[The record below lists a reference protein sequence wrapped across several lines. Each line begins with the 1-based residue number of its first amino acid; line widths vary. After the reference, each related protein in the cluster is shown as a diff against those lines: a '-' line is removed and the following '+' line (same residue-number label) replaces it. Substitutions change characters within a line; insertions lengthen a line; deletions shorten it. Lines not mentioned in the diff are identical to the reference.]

1 MSFTLFN
8 NRMVFVL
15 YLCAM
20 NLLTAAKDL
29 VFILFFYGLI
39 AAIFAI
45 LYRKTRQKPQPP
57 EEVTHA
63 DSDIIPVEFRG
74 EYITM
79 TYWEYLNT
87 WQNLNREEK
96 NKIYTN
102 QMRRLKDGSVIKRY
116 INEKEYLIEATYK
129 GRKYIAINEKRKLI
143 Q

>member
-1 MSFTLFN
+1 
-8 NRMVFVL
+8 
-15 YLCAM
+15 M
-20 NLLTAAKDL
+20 NILTAAKGL
-29 VFILFFYGLI
+29 LFILFFYGLI
-39 AAIFAI
+39 VAIFAV

-57 EEVTHA
+57 EEVTYA

-87 WQNLNREEK
+87 WQNLNREER

-102 QMRRLKDGSVIKRY
+102 QMRRLKDGSIVKRY
-116 INEKEYLIEATYK
+116 INEKEYLIEATHK